1 MTYIPLGWT
10 IVYYVIVNAVGTF
23 LMLWDRRLAKHYRN
37 KWVNELLM
45 LFVALL
51 GAAPAMTV
59 VMFVTRHKRRK
70 PKFYIPLPILTVLH
84 MAVIAVVALFGPEF
98 YRCVDVDIK
107 YVLMYMLAVSIVAI
121 VLTFLDKTYA
131 KRNLY
136 RIQEDTLMFWA
147 GMGGSVAMLA
157 AMLCFRHKTK
167 HVKFMLGLP
176 IMILIQS
183 AIFAWLWIESQF
195 IRFLY

>member
-59 VMFVTRHKRRK
+59 VMLVTRHKRRK
-70 PKFYIPLPILTVLH
+70 PKFYITLPILTVLH

-98 YRCVDVDIK
+98 YHCVDVDIQ

-131 KRNLY
+131 KRDLY

>member
-23 LMLWDRRLAKHYRN
+23 LMLWDRRLAKRYRN

-59 VMFVTRHKRRK
+59 VMLVTRHKRRK

-98 YRCVDVDIK
+98 YYCVDVDIQ

-131 KRNLY
+131 KRDLY

>member
-59 VMFVTRHKRRK
+59 VMLVTRHKRRK

-98 YRCVDVDIK
+98 YHCVDVDIQ

-131 KRNLY
+131 KRDLY

>member
-23 LMLWDRRLAKHYRN
+23 LMLWDRHLAKHYRN

-51 GAAPAMTV
+51 GAAPAMTT
-59 VMFVTRHKRRK
+59 VMYVTRHKRRK
-70 PKFYIPLPILTVLH
+70 PKFYVTLPILTVIH
-84 MAVIAVVALFGPEF
+84 MAFIALVALFGPEF
-98 YRCVDVDIK
+98 YRCVDVGID
-107 YVLMYMLAVSIVAI
+107 YVLLYMMAVSIVAI
-121 VLTFLDKTYA
+121 VLTFLDKNYA
-131 KRNLY
+131 KRNLH
-136 RIQEDTLMFWA
+136 RIPEDTLMFWA

-167 HVKFMLGLP
+167 HIKFMLGLP
-176 IMILIQS
+176 IMIIIQS
-183 AIFAWLWIESQF
+183 AIFAWLWIYCQF

>member
-59 VMFVTRHKRRK
+59 VMFATRHKRRK
-70 PKFYIPLPILTVLH
+70 PKFYITLPILTVLH

-98 YRCVDVDIK
+98 YHCVDVDIQ